1 MSTLISLT
9 DILPAQHSDHVAPVI
24 EYKVDISYWFIT
36 VKQAGEV
43 CLVQC
48 LFNMQL
54 TQHSLL
60 MISTQF

>member
-60 MISTQF
+60 MISTQC